1 MKVKKMMRRASMIT
15 LVLIAF
21 FVTVT
26 TISNVSL
33 SDIEKWVEKTSLFTA
48 AKAGSPASYKQI
60 SLQEKKLNY
69 IQQDKRYISSEQIS
83 GPSSIEE
90 AVDFSKYPMATV
102 VATGYTAGV
111 ESTGKTPDHPEYSIT
126 FSGVQVKRDLY
137 STIAADLNVYPIG
150 TVMYIPGYGYGVVAD
165 KGSAINGNKIDL
177 FYDSV
182 EDVYSQW
189 GKKKLD
195 VYILEEGDGSLT
207 EETLNKLN
215 ENEALQVFRQQ
226 FIQE

>member
-1 MKVKKMMRRASMIT
+1 MNVKKMMKRAGMMM

-33 SDIEKWVEKTSLFTA
+33 SDIEKWVKKPSITSA
-48 AKAGSPASYKQI
+48 AKAYSPASYKHI
-60 SLQEKKLNY
+60 ALKEKKLNY
-69 IQQDKRYISSEQIS
+69 RKQDKRYISSEQIS

-90 AVDFSKYPMATV
+90 AVDFSQYPMATV

-111 ESTGKTPDHPEYSIT
+111 ESTGKTPDHPEYGIT
-126 FSGVQVKRDLY
+126 YSGVQVKRDLY

-177 FYDSV
+177 FYNSV

-195 VYILEEGDGSLT
+195 VYIVKEGNGSLT

-215 ENEALQVFRQQ
+215 ENEALQVFRHQI
-226 FIQE
+226 IQE